1 MHDAATAGPP
11 LNEAQ
16 MRSAISQA
24 IAELRALHQ
33 QMARDQ
39 AEIEA
44 LKLRTRQLKAET
56 RAILETLRTA

>member
-11 LNEAQ
+11 LDEAQ

-33 QMARDQ
+33 QMTRDQ

-44 LKLRTRQLKAET
+44 LKLRSRELKAET
-56 RAILETLRTA
+56 RAMLETPSTA